1 MFTPFYNESIRK
13 LIVAFGSLFN
23 NIRISTTNSQGETD
37 HIKVP
42 LSYGPKE
49 KFLRRIEESSGISDH
64 TKVQITLPRLG
75 FNITDMTYDS
85 TRKRNTIQRRYYHPK
100 GYTYD
105 GGHRAFEYSEVP
117 YNFNISMYG
126 FTRTMTDALQITE
139 QVLPYFTPDFI
150 VTVKFDENAHSKVD
164 IPFVLNNVTIEE
176 EYEGD
181 FQDRRNITT
190 QYDFSAKSYIYGP
203 RKNSKVIL
211 FTENTFYSYFGTT
224 TDFENVE
231 VATLIPRG
239 FKFQVTTSETGATN
253 GGPDGRVF
261 FRLNVNNRLRFTQT
275 DVNGV
280 DVATTVKVDTGNFIH
295 ATNAARTKYKVF
307 RITGEGTHSVAGT
320 PPQISTYNAL
330 DFDIVKNIGDDF
342 TNGETVYIFT
352 NRSGN
357 PEGITGA
364 ISRVDVGVSGASTDG
379 GTGYSAGNYITFDNR
394 YVIGG
399 PLGSSADRDFIDR
412 FGNTYAGASY
422 NPPNF

>member
-23 NIRISTTNSQGETD
+23 NIRISTTDSEGNEEF
-37 HIKVP
+37 IKVP

-49 KFLRRIEESSGISDH
+49 KFLRRIEEASSISDH

-85 TRKRNTIQRRYYHPK
+85 SRKRNSVQRRYYQPR
-100 GYTYD
+100 GFTFD
-105 GGHRAFEYSEVP
+105 GTQRAFEYSEVP
-117 YNFNISMYG
+117 YNFNISLYG

-139 QVLPYFTPDFI
+139 QVLPFFTPDFV
-150 VTVKFDENAHSKVD
+150 VTVKFDDDAHSKVD

-190 QYDFSAKSYIYGP
+190 QYDFSAKSYVYGP
-203 RKNSKVIL
+203 RKNTKIIH
-211 FTENTFYSYFGTT
+211 FTETTFFSYFGD
-224 TDFENVE
+224 DFDTVNVAS
-231 VATLIPRG
+231 VIPRG
-239 FKFQVTTSETGATN
+239 FEYQVTTSETGVSN
-253 GGPDGRVF
+253 GGSDGRAF

-275 DVNGV
+275 DVSG
-280 DVATTVKVDTGNFIH
+280 DDTASTVKVDTGNFIH
-295 ATNAARTKYKVF
+295 ASNASRSKVKIF
-307 RITGEGTHSVAGT
+307 RITGEGSHSVGGT

-342 TNGETVYIFT
+342 SDGETVYIFT
-352 NRSGN
+352 NRSGG

-364 ISRVDVGVSGASTDG
+364 IARIDVGVSGASTDG
-379 GTGYSAGNYITFDNR
+379 GTGYSAGNYVTFDNR
-394 YVIGG
+394 YVFGG
-399 PLGSSADRDFIDR
+399 PFGTSADRKFIDT
-412 FGNTYAGASY
+412 FGNTYAGASF

>member
-224 TDFENVE
+224 TDLENVS
-231 VATLIPRG
+231 VQGL
-239 FKFQVTTSETGATN
+239 TGAL
-253 GGPDGRVF
+253 G
-261 FRLNVNNRLRFTQT
+261 
-275 DVNGV
+275 
-280 DVATTVKVDTGNFIH
+280 
-295 ATNAARTKYKVF
+295 
-307 RITGEGTHSVAGT
+307 
-320 PPQISTYNAL
+320 
-330 DFDIVKNIGDDF
+330 
-342 TNGETVYIFT
+342 
-352 NRSGN
+352 
-357 PEGITGA
+357 
-364 ISRVDVGVSGASTDG
+364 RVDVGVSGASTDG

-394 YVIGG
+394 YSLG
-399 PLGSSADRDFIDR
+399 PSGSGPILGPRYIDT
-412 FGNTYAGASY
+412 FGNTFAGASY